1 MFNFGNRQQ
10 NPQNFERS
18 QEFTSLDRSE
28 IVSILRMFERYT
40 KQYGCSSNTAKE
52 FRREVDSLMRQKV
65 VSQKNRDY
73 AYEILGMKR
82 TNQIK
87 WNITLDRLQS
97 LSGTITYIESDPYG
111 KNLMAVYEG
120 QDRCQVL
127 PIIKTLYREDY
138 LKFKVRYRTAR
149 VTGANVLSDAEL
161 KTNRYNLNREWYRGY
176 NKG

>member
-1 MFNFGNRQQ
+1 M
-10 NPQNFERS
+10 
-18 QEFTSLDRSE
+18 
-28 IVSILRMFERYT
+28 
-40 KQYGCSSNTAKE
+40 K
-52 FRREVDSLMRQKV
+52 QKV

-73 AYEILGMKR
+73 AYQIIGMLR
-82 TNQIK
+82 TNSIK

-138 LKFKVRYRTAR
+138 LEFKVRYRTAR
-149 VTGANVLSDAEL
+149 LTGANLLSDAEL
-161 KTNRYNLNREWYRGY
+161 KTNRYNLNREWYQGY

>member
-1 MFNFGNRQQ
+1 
-10 NPQNFERS
+10 
-18 QEFTSLDRSE
+18 
-28 IVSILRMFERYT
+28 MFERYT

-87 WNITLDRLQS
+87 WNITIDRLQS
-97 LSGTITYIESDPYG
+97 LKGTMTYIESDPYG
-111 KNLMAVYEG
+111 ENLMAVYDG

-149 VTGANVLSDAEL
+149 LTGANVLSDAEL
-161 KTNRYNLNREWYRGY
+161 KTNRYNLNRQWYQGY